1 LKKVIMNLIFSKM
14 TLSDLKEIEDILY
27 TDFDEFWNLQIF
39 KQELAN
45 NNSYYIVARLD
56 NEIVGFG
63 GIWQAIDIMHVTN
76 IVTKK
81 NKRNQKIGSKIL
93 EELIKISKKKQAIS
107 ITLEVN
113 EKNIPAIRLYEKYNF
128 KKVGLR
134 KKYYNNIDNAIIMT
148 LDLL

>member
-1 LKKVIMNLIFSKM
+1 MNLIFSKM